1 MNMKTSIV
9 DIHPHIIS
17 DDNDRYPASPLFGV
31 QSGWSKERPVTID
44 ELIAAMDEAGVDKAA
59 IVQVST
65 YYGYDNNYLADSV
78 ARFPNRV
85 TAVGN
90 VDLVLPDAPQQIQKW
105 LDRGI
110 SGLRLFLG
118 GSTRAYDTTGL
129 DDPRAYPA
137 WEYCGD
143 AGVPIV
149 LNIDTSGF
157 DQVAGLARRF
167 PKTKIVIDHLGHTD
181 LTDGFPFRNAA
192 CLFALGAYENVY
204 FKLTPT
210 VFKYAT
216 DGNATPETF
225 FPWMVDVF
233 GSHRLAW
240 GSDYPATRGR
250 LSEILDTAREGLQSL
265 ATRDQEWVLGRTA
278 MSLYPR
284 LAD

>member
-1 MNMKTSIV
+1 MSTIV

-17 DDNDRYPASPLFGV
+17 DDSDRYPASPLFGV

-44 ELIAAMDEAGVDKAA
+44 GLIAAMDKAGVDKAA

-65 YYGYDNNYLADSV
+65 CYGYDNRYLSDSV
-78 ARFPNRV
+78 ARFPERV

-90 VDLVLPDAPQQIQKW
+90 VDLVQHDAPEQIKYW
-105 LDRGI
+105 LAKGV

-118 GSTRAYDTTGL
+118 GSTKAYDTSGL
-129 DDPRAYPA
+129 DDPRSFSA
-137 WEYCGD
+137 WEYCGE

-157 DQVAGLARRF
+157 AQMAGLAKRF
-167 PKTKIVIDHLGHTD
+167 PKVKILLDHLGHTD
-181 LTDGFPFRNAA
+181 LTDGAPYKKASCMFGLAPF
-192 CLFALGAYENVY
+192 ENIY

-216 DGNATPETF
+216 GEKATPETF
-225 FPWMVDVF
+225 FPRMVDAF

-240 GSDYPATRGR
+240 GSDYPATKGE
-250 LSEILDTAREGLQSL
+250 LSEILATAKKGISCLSTE
-265 ATRDQEWVLGRTA
+265 DQEWILGKTA
-278 MSLYPR
+278 LTLYPR
-284 LAD
+284 LVD